1 MPQYQSADIEVLSG
15 LDPVRKRPGM
25 YTDTASPDYLA
36 MEVIDNSIDEALS
49 GHAKRL
55 NVILHEDGSLEVEDD
70 GRGMPVDPHPE
81 LERPGVEVIL
91 TTLHAGAK
99 FSDRNYQYA
108 GGLHGVGISV
118 VNALSTNL
126 EVRIRRDGKEYEIGF
141 ENGDVVRDLEIIGKV
156 GQRNTGTRVRFWP
169 DAQYFDTLKFSLTR
183 LEHLLRAK
191 AVLCPTVTI
200 SLQAPGK
207 DQQIWQYP
215 KGLSQY
221 LKEALTGNTLPDPA
235 FCGTHENGKDA
246 VDWALCWESGDSAPL
261 RESYVN
267 LIPTPSG
274 GTHVS
279 GMRAGLTQAIREF
292 CEARNLLPRSL
303 RLSPE
308 DVWERISYILSYKT
322 QDPQFAGQTKEKF
335 IARETQNTL
344 ATIFHD
350 IFESWLTSHVEDGE
364 ALAKLVIEVALVRM
378 QKSRKVARKKAAS
391 GPALP
396 GKLADCLKDMEAD
409 SELFL
414 VEGDSAGGSAKQA
427 RDKNFQAILP
437 LRGKILNTWDVTAA
451 KVLDSQEVS
460 DIAQAIGVTP
470 ECENLDG
477 LRYNKICILADAD
490 SDGLHIATLLCALF
504 LRHFK
509 SLVEEGHVYIAMP
522 PLYRVDL
529 GKEVHYA
536 LDDVELERI
545 VNKPSKAKPV
555 VLRFKGLGEM
565 DPAQLRETTM
575 HPDTRRLVQLQ
586 LTQERRTTNALDRLL
601 NRKRAADRRAWLEKE
616 GHMAEV

>member
-118 VNALSTNL
+118 VNALSTHL
-126 EVRIRRDGKEYEIGF
+126 EVRIRRDGKVYEIGF

-221 LKEALTGNTLPDPA
+221 LKEALTGDTLPDPA